1 MKEVEVEIDDITT
14 LANFIIENGKNRI
27 VVESKDFRNSK
38 DLFFFCVEI
47 TMKILSIK
55 YGDENKK
62 VNIDDLSIENI
73 NEVKEILL
81 NAAIE
86 LTINI
91 TPINFPIQSSH
102 IEYILP
108 SHDIKNITNDYSLE
122 DYKMIL
128 KKNNNKYN
136 IFFKIKLLN

>member
-91 TPINFPIQSSH
+91 TPINFPIEASH

-136 IFFKIKLLN
+136 ISFKIKLLN